1 MNLDSFQ
8 IISAVV
14 HDVPRGG
21 SQDETIVLTDAPI
34 ALDDPLR
41 AYFRRKIIQS
51 VGLGGLDVV
60 VDPDGATCV
69 REAVA
74 EILADEQQLVA
85 ASQRVAEHLD
95 SVQTGRNSAGLLTIV
110 LGEIDGERCVSVL
123 KLERE
128 QGLRFHIGT
137 DDQGHRVVDL
147 ELLRELTLT
156 DKTKVFK
163 TSIFAIG
170 SAGDAETMQGRVADD
185 QRGREDGVGVAV
197 FYLST
202 FLGCQLKESPE
213 KATLD
218 FVRATETFFNDHVVN
233 AEKRGRYQVA
243 LLAQMQDNSRDV
255 RPRTFA
261 ETHLDSEDRAP
272 FTAAIRE
279 AGINPTV
286 AFQKDVSLI
295 KVKGFRM
302 VFDSGMVLVGSS
314 DDLKDRVAIRPDD
327 ADQPGVEI
335 KDAVKKLG
343 GR

>member
-8 IISAVV
+8 IVSAVV

-21 SQDETIVLTDAPI
+21 TEDEGVVLTDAPI

-51 VGLGGLDVV
+51 IGLRGLDVV
-60 VDPDGATCV
+60 VDPDGASCV
-69 REAVA
+69 RAAVA
-74 EILADEQQLVA
+74 EILTDDSQLVA

-95 SVQTGRNSAGLLTIV
+95 AVQTGRNSAGLLTIV
-110 LGEIDGERCVSVL
+110 LGEIDGRRCVSVL

-163 TSIFAIG
+163 TSIFIVNDIA
-170 SAGDAETMQGRVADD
+170 DAHSMQGRVADD
-185 QRGREDGVGVAV
+185 QRGRDDGVGVAV

-202 FLGCQLKESPE
+202 FLGCQLKTSPE
-213 KATLD
+213 KVTLD
-218 FVRATETFFNDHVVN
+218 FVNAAEKFFNDHVVN
-233 AEKRGRYQVA
+233 AERRGRYQVA
-243 LLAQMQDNSRDV
+243 LLAQMQDNNRDV

-261 ETHLDSEDRAP
+261 EGHLDVEDRVP
-272 FTAAIRE
+272 FTAAIRD

-286 AFQKDVSLI
+286 AFQKDTSLVKI
-295 KVKGFRM
+295 KGFRM
-302 VFDSGMVLVGSS
+302 VFESGMVLVGSS
-314 DDLKDRVAIRPDD
+314 DDLEDRVTIRAAD
-327 ADQPGVEI
+327 AARPGVDI
-335 KDAVKKLG
+335 DDAVKRLG

>member
-1 MNLDSFQ
+1 MNLDTFQ

-14 HDVPRGG
+14 HDIPRGG
-21 SQDETIVLTDAPI
+21 SQGETVVLTDAPI

-51 VGLGGLDVV
+51 IGLRGLDVV
-60 VDPDGATCV
+60 VDPDGAPCV
-69 REAVA
+69 RDSVA
-74 EILADEQQLVA
+74 EILADESQLVA

-95 SVQTGRNSAGLLTIV
+95 AVQTGRNSAGLLTII
-110 LGEIDGERCVSVL
+110 LGEIDGQRCVSAL

-137 DDQGHRVVDL
+137 DDHGHRVVDL

-163 TSIFAIG
+163 TSIFVV
-170 SAGDAETMQGRVADD
+170 GDQPDAHSMQGRVADD
-185 QRGREDGVGVAV
+185 QRGRDDGVGVAV

-202 FLGCQLKESPE
+202 FLGCQLKTSPE

-218 FVRATETFFNDHVVN
+218 FVKATESFFNGHVAN
-233 AEKRGRYQVA
+233 AERRGRYQVA
-243 LLAQMQDNSRDV
+243 LLSQMQDNNRDV
-255 RPRTFA
+255 RPRSFA
-261 ETHLDSEDRAP
+261 ETHLDVEDRAP

-279 AGINPTV
+279 AGIDPTV
-286 AFQKDVSLI
+286 AFQKDTSLVKI
-295 KVKGFRM
+295 KGFRM
-302 VFDSGMVLVGSS
+302 VFESGMVLVGGSA
-314 DDLKDRVAIRPDD
+314 DLADRVTIRPDD
-327 ADQPGVEI
+327 AAQPGVDI
-335 KDAVKKLG
+335 NDAVKRLG